1 MTADGEV
8 EHLPYDCGLT
18 RPVIELL
25 GDMQA
30 EFLDVSCSSN
40 VLLGAD
46 PLLMSFW
53 ECTFGSVLFEV
64 YFWKCTFGRAL
75 CGARWSE
82 RSLFGRYCMLTI
94 TRGSGKQVP
103 YPQERTG

>member
-53 ECTFGSVLFEV
+53 ECTFGSVLLDV
-64 YFWKCTFGRAL
+64 PCAAHVGRSGL
-75 CGARWSE
+75 YLGATA
-82 RSLFGRYCMLTI
+82 C
-94 TRGSGKQVP
+94 
-103 YPQERTG
+103 